1 MSTVLN
7 MKSGDTFARWQRGE
21 VVYIGRRQPYRD
33 VIIPESPLHNPFHLT
48 DGEPRGATIG
58 RYRAYLEGEIAAGN
72 KAVITGLLRIA
83 QSDGDVV
90 CWCSPLPCHGQVV
103 LEMAARVATEAG
115 FAAARD
121 LVAEPIRLIIAGG
134 RDFDDWPLLR
144 DTVDRLLRER
154 VAVTI
159 IAGGARG
166 ADALAARYAK
176 ARRLPL
182 VEMPAQ
188 WDADGRRAGFVRNEK
203 MAQVADGLVA
213 FWDGV
218 SPGTGHMI
226 ATMQALGK
234 RVVRVA
240 YGATGVA
247 GDRSRLGRGRN
258 VRHVDEKPKGR
269 P

>member
-7 MKSGDTFARWQRGE
+7 MKTGDTFARWQRGE

-33 VIIPESPLHNPFHLT
+33 VVIPESPLHNPYYLS

-58 RYRAYLEGEIAAGN
+58 RYRAYLEGEIAAGS
-72 KAVITGLLRIA
+72 KAVIAGLLRIA
-83 QSDGDVV
+83 QSDSDVV
-90 CWCSPLPCHGQVV
+90 CWCSPLPCHGHVV
-103 LEMAARVATEAG
+103 LEMAARVATATE
-115 FAAARD
+115 FAAARV
-121 LVAEPIRLIIAGG
+121 LVAEPIRLIVAGG

-154 VAVTI
+154 VAITI

-182 VEMPAQ
+182 VEMPAR
-188 WDADGRRAGFVRNEK
+188 WEADGRRAGFMRNEA

-247 GDRSRLGRGRN
+247 LAVGAACAT
-258 VRHVDEKPKGR
+258 
-269 P
+269 

>member
-7 MKSGDTFARWQRGE
+7 MKTGDAFAWWQRGE
-21 VVYIGRRQPYRD
+21 VAYIGRRQPYRD
-33 VIIPESPLHNPFHLT
+33 VIIPESPLHNPYYLT

-58 RYRAYLEGEIAAGN
+58 RYREHLEKEIAAGN
-72 KAVITGLLRIA
+72 KAVIAGLLRIA
-83 QSDGDVV
+83 QSGCDVV

-103 LEMAARVATEAG
+103 LEMAARVATAAE
-115 FAAARD
+115 FAAARA
-121 LVAEPIRLIIAGG
+121 LVAEPIRLIVAGG
-134 RDFDDWPLLR
+134 RDFNDWPLLR

-154 VAVTI
+154 VGITI

-166 ADALAARYAK
+166 ADTLAARYAK

-247 GDRSRLGRGRN
+247 GDRSRLGRGRS

>member
-7 MKSGDTFARWQRGE
+7 MKSGDAFARWQRGE
-21 VVYIGRRQPYRD
+21 VVYIGRRQTYRD
-33 VIIPESPLHNPFHLT
+33 VVIPESPLHNPYYLS

-58 RYRAYLEGEIAAGN
+58 RYREHLEKEIAAGN
-72 KAVITGLLRIA
+72 KEVIAGLLRIA
-83 QSDGDVV
+83 KSDCDVV
-90 CWCSPLPCHGQVV
+90 CWCSPLPCHGHVV
-103 LEMAARVATEAG
+103 LEMVQRVATGDE
-115 FAAARD
+115 FAAARA

-154 VAVTI
+154 VAITI

-166 ADALAARYAK
+166 ADMLAARYAK

-182 VEMPAQ
+182 VEMPAR
-188 WDADGRRAGFVRNEK
+188 WEADGRRAGFVRNEA
-203 MAQVADGLVA
+203 MAKVADGLVA

-234 RVVRVA
+234 RVVRVT
-240 YGATGVA
+240 YGRAVGAASTV
-247 GDRSRLGRGRN
+247 
-258 VRHVDEKPKGR
+258 H
-269 P
+269 